1 MEQLAWQKRVH
12 QLRMLLYKQPNLVI
26 HLSFKIAVWICK
38 EKTEKRKRQHCWCFF
53 NFSHIIISYSC
64 VLCVLHSSFI
74 FWYSLCSLP
83 TTYVNSCKCDL
94 QLLSEFEKKK
104 KTATVEVFLTY
115 IIFFLCALQKLIGYC
130 SSKSHLF
137 LVYEFA
143 EGGSVIDKVI
153 GYWYG
158 ENPFVSCVWIWGKWF
173 CNMDNLNGI
182 KFFLLCV

>member
-38 EKTEKRKRQHCWCFF
+38 EKTEKRKRQHCWCFL
-53 NFSHIIISYSC
+53 NFSHIVISYSC

-94 QLLSEFEKKK
+94 QLLFEFEKKK
-104 KTATVEVFLTY
+104 KKKNRHGWG
-115 IIFFLCALQKLIGYC
+115 FFNFHHILSL
-130 SSKSHLF
+130 S
-137 LVYEFA
+137 
-143 EGGSVIDKVI
+143 
-153 GYWYG
+153 G
-158 ENPFVSCVWIWGKWF
+158 ENGQMPFSKKKRKVFYPISQT
-173 CNMDNLNGI
+173 N
-182 KFFLLCV
+182 